1 MCKVLDRINTPKD
14 LKVLSRNELIQL
26 CGEIRQQ
33 MLFRLSATGGH
44 VGSNLA
50 IIEATVALHYVFDS
64 PVDKIIFDVSHQCY
78 AHKLLTGRK
87 AAYTNPAKFS
97 SVSGFTD
104 PAESEHDIFSVGH
117 TSTAISLA
125 CGLAKGRDV
134 KGETHNV
141 VALVGDGALSGG
153 EAFEGLNNAAVLGSN
168 IILIINDNDMS
179 IAENH
184 GGLYQNLRLLRE
196 TDGKAACNFFQ
207 AMGFDYFF
215 VRDGND
221 FNEIADALEK
231 VKNKNHPVI
240 IHMCTVK
247 GKGYQ
252 FAEADKENWHYME
265 PFDVHTGK
273 LRHEAAPVETY
284 EALTAAYLAD
294 KMKKDPAITAV
305 TAGTP
310 KVLGFGKE
318 LRKQLP
324 KQFVDVGVAEGHAV
338 AMISGI
344 AKAGGKPVF
353 GVSSS
358 FLQRAYDQ
366 LLSDL
371 ALNDS
376 PAVILVFFAGIA
388 GGSQTHMGVFDIS
401 LAANIPNIIYLAPTC
416 KEEYFSMLEWGL
428 NQKEHPVII
437 RVPGVETVSRDA
449 ALLLEYSYPAK
460 YEIVEHGTTVAILA
474 LGKFFGLGESV
485 REKLAAEYGIYATL
499 INPRYASA
507 VDETMLNALPEY
519 GHRLIVTLEDGIID
533 GGFGEKIAG
542 FYGTSSVKVLNF
554 GAKKEFVNHVTAEEQ
569 YYRYHLTPE
578 QIVLD
583 ILEESEILLSKHS
596 LEIQRFSI
604 SHAPLSKN

>member
-1 MCKVLDRINTPKD
+1 MCKVLDKINTPKD
-14 LKVLSRNELIQL
+14 LKALSRNELIKL

-33 MLFRLSATGGH
+33 MLLRLSVTGGH

-78 AHKLLTGRK
+78 THKLLTGRK
-87 AAYTNPAKFS
+87 EAYIDPAKFS
-97 SVSGFTD
+97 SASGFTN
-104 PAESEHDIFSVGH
+104 PTESEYDIFSIGH

-125 CGLAKGRDV
+125 CGMAKGRDV
-134 KGETHNV
+134 KGERHNV
-141 VALVGDGALSGG
+141 AALVGDGALSGG
-153 EAFEGLNNAAVLGSN
+153 EAFEGLNNAAALGSN

-196 TDGKAACNFFQ
+196 TGGKADCNLFR
-207 AMGFDYFF
+207 ALGFDYSF

-221 FNEIADALEK
+221 FNEIVDALEK
-231 VKNKNHPVI
+231 VKDADHPVV

-247 GKGYQ
+247 GKGYR
-252 FAEADKENWHYME
+252 FAEADKENWHYMG
-265 PFDVHTGK
+265 PFDIDTGK
-273 LRHEAAPVETY
+273 PKSKTSPVETY

-294 KMKKDPAITAV
+294 KMRIDPAVTAI

-310 KVLGFGKE
+310 KVLGFE
-318 LRKQLP
+318 ENLRNQFP
-324 KQFVDVGVAEGHAV
+324 KQFVDVGIAEGHAV

-358 FLQRAYDQ
+358 FLQRTYDQ
-366 LLSDL
+366 LSSDL
-371 ALNDS
+371 ALNHS
-376 PAVILVFFAGIA
+376 PAVILVFFAGIG
-388 GGSQTHMGVFDIS
+388 GGSQTHMGIFDIS
-401 LAANIPNIIYLAPTC
+401 LAANIPGIVYLAPTC

-428 NQKEHPVII
+428 NQTEHPVII

-449 ALLLEYSYPAK
+449 ALLSEYCYPAK

-474 LGKFFGLGESV
+474 LGKFFKLGESV
-485 REKLAAEYGIYATL
+485 RQKLLAEHGIHATL

-507 VDETMLNALPEY
+507 VDETMLGALPEY
-519 GHRLIVTLEDGIID
+519 GHRLVVTLEDGVID
-533 GGFGEKIAG
+533 GGFGEKIAR
-542 FYGTSSVKVLNF
+542 FYGASSMKVLNF
-554 GAKKEFVNHVTAEEQ
+554 GAGKEFVNHVNVKEQ
-569 YYRYHLTPE
+569 YFRYRLTPE
-578 QIVLD
+578 QIVSD
-583 ILEESEILLSKHS
+583 ILEAIKD
-596 LEIQRFSI
+596 
-604 SHAPLSKN
+604 

>member
-1 MCKVLDRINTPKD
+1 MRKVLDKINTPKD
-14 LKVLSRNELIQL
+14 LRVLSRNELIEL

-33 MLFRLSATGGH
+33 MIWRLSATGGH

-50 IIEATVALHYVFDS
+50 IIETTVALHYVFNS

-78 AHKLLTGRK
+78 THKLLTGRK
-87 AAYTNPAKFS
+87 AAYTDPAKFS
-97 SVSGFTD
+97 SVSGFTN
-104 PAESEHDIFSVGH
+104 PAESEHDIFSIGH
-117 TSTAISLA
+117 TSTAVSLA
-125 CGLAKGRDV
+125 CGIAKGRDV
-134 KGETHNV
+134 KGERHNV
-141 VALVGDGALSGG
+141 IALVGDGALSGG
-153 EAFEGLNNAAVLGSN
+153 EAFEGLNNAAALGSN

-196 TDGKAACNFFQ
+196 TDGMADCNLFR
-207 AMGFDYFF
+207 ALGFDYSF

-221 FNEIADALEK
+221 FNEIVAALEK
-231 VKNKNHPVI
+231 VKDVDHPVV

-247 GKGYQ
+247 GKGYR
-252 FAEADKENWHYME
+252 FAEADKENWHYMG
-265 PFDVHTGK
+265 PFDIDTGNP
-273 LRHEAAPVETY
+273 RQEAVPVETY

-294 KMKKDPAITAV
+294 KMRIDSTVTAI

-310 KVLGFGKE
+310 KVLGFEEE
-318 LRKQLP
+318 LRNQFP
-324 KQFVDVGVAEGHAV
+324 KQFVDVGIAEGHAV

-366 LLSDL
+366 LSSDL
-371 ALNDS
+371 ALNHS
-376 PAVILVFFAGIA
+376 PAVILVFFAGIG

-401 LAANIPNIIYLAPTC
+401 LAANIPNIVYLAPTC

-428 NQKEHPVII
+428 NQTEHPVII

-449 ALLLEYSYPAK
+449 ALLSEYSYPAK

-474 LGKFFGLGESV
+474 LGKFFELGKRV
-485 REKLAAEYGIYATL
+485 RQKLLAEHGINATL

-507 VDETMLNALPEY
+507 VDKTMLGALPEY
-519 GHRLIVTLEDGIID
+519 GHRLVVTLEDGVIN
-533 GGFGEKIAG
+533 GGFGEKVTR

-554 GAKKEFVNHVTAEEQ
+554 GAKKEFVNHVSVEEQ
-569 YYRYHLTPE
+569 YSRYHLMPE
-578 QIVLD
+578 QIVSD
-583 ILEESEILLSKHS
+583 ILNEL
-596 LEIQRFSI
+596 
-604 SHAPLSKN
+604 